1 MRDVPTHDALYRLSE
16 RYCAS
21 AVAND
26 EVAALMSR
34 HHRELSALVTD
45 DLTAEVYQVT
55 YCRMTIR
62 YHGGNFIKCF
72 KHVFWST
79 MRDYIHRIN
88 DYKARI
94 DAIPTQAQA
103 EYSASDTL

>member
-16 RYCAS
+16 RYA
-21 AVAND
+21 ADAIANE
-26 EVAALMSR
+26 EVATLMAAHYRQLAS
-34 HHRELSALVTD
+34 LITD
-45 DLTAEVYQVT
+45 DLTAEVFQVT
-55 YCRMTIR
+55 YCRITHR
-62 YHGGNFIKCF
+62 YHGGNFVKCF
-72 KHVFWST
+72 RHLFWST

-103 EYSASDTL
+103 EDSAPDTF